1 MQLAKS
7 PKEQVSLNAGIESA
21 NPAVTPKATKPK
33 VKNLDPLHGAYSK
46 CIDVAVQAGKISK
59 SMGQEILKADSPED
73 AISNLVKNIS
83 REKREKAIQSIRIAE
98 DFDLIKNHPSGN
110 PMTGLMSLMVKDIT
124 GKASYLNVDMLGK
137 SYTKKYMAKWA
148 DSLSMF
154 RTRMFGLSQDEESIH
169 KFIGSVYGKNSGDAN
184 IDKSAK
190 DWLEIVDDARNDFNG
205 MGGSI
210 SKNEKFLLPQAH
222 DMRTVRNAGF
232 TEWRA
237 FIINKLDRSQ
247 MLDDKGRVLSDANF
261 EDSLKYV
268 YETIS
273 TGGLNKAKDFSV
285 RNLGTK
291 LSRKGS
297 EKRFLFFKDA
307 ESWINYQNTFGKG
320 DILTT
325 LTDHLQAMGNDTAL
339 MRVFG
344 TNPKQT
350 FEILKTEAEKL
361 EIGKGKLV
369 KDRTKATLNAVYKT
383 ISGDINNGE
392 LVTLADG
399 LQFVRNIQVASKLG
413 GATLS
418 SVTDLATTALTANY
432 NKIPVAKVFARQM
445 KLMNPLNEQD
455 RIFAARMGLIF
466 DGWFGRAHSANRFS
480 DTYGTG
486 ASAKTAEAVLR
497 FSGLEAWTESGRK
510 AFGMEFSAMLS
521 DNFGKAFDDLDP
533 VIQGAFKNYQI
544 TKADWDNFRATK
556 PLDLKGSKFADLT
569 KDESMKF
576 HSMILS
582 ETDYAVPTPDARVR
596 AIATGGTE
604 RGTVWG
610 QVARSAMMIKSF
622 PITIATTHL
631 YRGATQATTGGKMM
645 YLGAFATATTLM
657 GALALQIKDL
667 AAGRNPRPMD
677 DPEDWVT
684 AFVQGGSGSLLADY
698 VVSDVNK
705 YGAGFVETLLGPM
718 AGLTNDTYKFTVGNI
733 REAVIGDETN
743 VLGEA
748 AKFVKDV
755 APDPWQIQLFTNSMF
770 DNIRLMADPSY
781 QSSINK
787 IRSKRYK
794 EFGQDYWWEQGE
806 TPLEVLE
813 DL

>member
-1 MQLAKS
+1 MRLAKS
-7 PKEQVSLNAGIESA
+7 PKQ
-21 NPAVTPKATKPK
+21 
-33 VKNLDPLHGAYSK
+33 LDPLHGKYSK

-83 REKREKAIQSIRIAE
+83 REKREKAIQSIRIA
-98 DFDLIKNHPSGN
+98 DAFDNIQKHGSNN
-110 PMTGLMSLMVKDIT
+110 AMTGLMSLMVKDIS

-137 SYTKKYMAKWA
+137 AYTKKYMAKWS

-154 RTRMFGLSQDEESIH
+154 RTRMFGLSQDEEGLN
-169 KFIGSVYGKNSGDAN
+169 KFIRAVYGETIDDAE
-184 IDKSAK
+184 ITKSASN
-190 DWLEIVDDARNDFNG
+190 WLKLVDDMRDEFNV

-222 DMRTVRNAGF
+222 DLRRVRAVKY
-232 TEWRA
+232 EDWRA
-237 FIINKLDRSQ
+237 FIIDKLDLNQ
-247 MLDDKGRVLSDANF
+247 MVDDKGRVLSNANF

-273 TGGLNKAKDFSV
+273 TGGLNKAKDFTI

-297 EKRFLFFKDA
+297 EKRFLYFKDA
-307 ESWINYQNTFGKG
+307 ESWMAYQNEFGKG

-325 LTDHLQAMGNDTAL
+325 LTDHIQAMGNDTAL

-361 EIGKGKLV
+361 EISKNKIV

-445 KLMNPLNEQD
+445 KLMNPANEED

-497 FSGLEAWTESGRK
+497 FSGLEAWTEGGRK
-510 AFGMEFSAMLS
+510 AFGMEFAGMLS
-521 DNFGKAFDDLDP
+521 DNFAKTFDELDP
-533 VIQGAFKNYQI
+533 VIQSAFKNYQI
-544 TKADWDNFRATK
+544 TKAEWDNFRSTK
-556 PLDLKGSKFADLT
+556 PLDLRGSKFADLT

-604 RGTVWG
+604 RGTIWG
-610 QVARSAMMIKSF
+610 QISRSAMMIKSF

-645 YLGAFATATTLM
+645 YLGSFATATTLM
-657 GALALQIKDL
+657 GAFALQIKDL
-667 AAGRNPRPMD
+667 AAGREPRPMD

-684 AFVQGGSGSLLADY
+684 AFVQGGSGSLFADY

-705 YGAGFVETLLGPM
+705 YGRGFVETLLGPM
-718 AGLTNDTYKFTVGNI
+718 ASLTNDTYKLTIGNI
-733 REAVIGDETN
+733 REAVTGDETN
-743 VLGEA
+743 VLGES
-748 AKFVKDV
+748 AKFIKDI
-755 APDPWQIQLFTNSMF
+755 APDPWQIQLFMNSMF
-770 DNIRLMADPSY
+770 DNIRLMADPDY
-781 QSSINK
+781 QSSLNR
-787 IRSKRYK
+787 IRTKRYE
-794 EFGQDYWWEQGE
+794 EFGQEYWWAPAE
-806 TPLEVLE
+806 TPMEVLE

>member
-1 MQLAKS
+1 
-7 PKEQVSLNAGIESA
+7 
-21 NPAVTPKATKPK
+21 
-33 VKNLDPLHGAYSK
+33 
-46 CIDVAVQAGKISK
+46 
-59 SMGQEILKADSPED
+59 
-73 AISNLVKNIS
+73 
-83 REKREKAIQSIRIAE
+83 
-98 DFDLIKNHPSGN
+98 
-110 PMTGLMSLMVKDIT
+110 
-124 GKASYLNVDMLGK
+124 
-137 SYTKKYMAKWA
+137 
-148 DSLSMF
+148 
-154 RTRMFGLSQDEESIH
+154 
-169 KFIGSVYGKNSGDAN
+169 
-184 IDKSAK
+184 
-190 DWLEIVDDARNDFNG
+190 
-205 MGGSI
+205 
-210 SKNEKFLLPQAH
+210 
-222 DMRTVRNAGF
+222 
-232 TEWRA
+232 
-237 FIINKLDRSQ
+237 
-247 MLDDKGRVLSDANF
+247 
-261 EDSLKYV
+261 
-268 YETIS
+268 
-273 TGGLNKAKDFSV
+273 
-285 RNLGTK
+285 
-291 LSRKGS
+291 
-297 EKRFLFFKDA
+297 
-307 ESWINYQNTFGKG
+307 
-320 DILTT
+320 
-325 LTDHLQAMGNDTAL
+325 
-339 MRVFG
+339 
-344 TNPKQT
+344 
-350 FEILKTEAEKL
+350 
-361 EIGKGKLV
+361 
-369 KDRTKATLNAVYKT
+369 
-383 ISGDINNGE
+383 
-392 LVTLADG
+392 
-399 LQFVRNIQVASKLG
+399 
-413 GATLS
+413 
-418 SVTDLATTALTANY
+418 
-432 NKIPVAKVFARQM
+432 M

-787 IRSKRYK
+787 MRSKRYK

>member
-1 MQLAKS
+1 MAKS
-7 PKEQVSLNAGIESA
+7 PKQ
-21 NPAVTPKATKPK
+21 
-33 VKNLDPLHGAYSK
+33 LDPLHGKYSK

-98 DFDLIKNHPSGN
+98 AFDNIQKHGSNN
-110 PMTGLMSLMVKDIT
+110 AMTGLMSLMVKDIS

-137 SYTKKYMAKWA
+137 AYTKKYMAKWS

-154 RTRMFGLSQDEESIH
+154 RTRMFGLSQDEEGLN
-169 KFIGSVYGKNSGDAN
+169 KFIRAVYGETIDDAE
-184 IDKSAK
+184 ITKSAS
-190 DWLEIVDDARNDFNG
+190 DWLKLVDDMRDEFNV

-222 DMRTVRNAGF
+222 DLRRVRAVKY
-232 TEWRA
+232 EDWRA
-237 FIINKLDRSQ
+237 FIIDKLDRNQ
-247 MLDDKGRVLSDANF
+247 MVDDKGRVLSNANF

-273 TGGLNKAKDFSV
+273 TGGLNKAKDFTI

-297 EKRFLFFKDA
+297 EKRFLYFKDA
-307 ESWINYQNTFGKG
+307 ESWMAYQNEFGKG

-325 LTDHLQAMGNDTAL
+325 LTDHIQAMGNDTAL

-361 EIGKGKLV
+361 EISKNKIV

-383 ISGDINNGE
+383 VSGDINNGE

-432 NKIPVAKVFARQM
+432 NKIPVVKVFARQM
-445 KLMNPLNEQD
+445 KLMNPANEED

-497 FSGLEAWTESGRK
+497 FSGLEAWTEGGRK
-510 AFGMEFSAMLS
+510 AFGMEFAGMLS
-521 DNFGKAFDDLDP
+521 DNFAKTFDELDP
-533 VIQGAFKNYQI
+533 AIQSAFKNYQI

-556 PLDLKGSKFADLT
+556 PLNLRGSKFADLT

-604 RGTVWG
+604 RGTIWG
-610 QVARSAMMIKSF
+610 QVSRSAMMIKSF

-645 YLGAFATATTLM
+645 YLGSFATATTLM
-657 GALALQIKDL
+657 GAFALQIKDL
-667 AAGRNPRPMD
+667 AAGREPRPMD

-684 AFVQGGSGSLLADY
+684 AFVQGGSGSLFADY

-705 YGAGFVETLLGPM
+705 YGRGFVETLLGPM
-718 AGLTNDTYKFTVGNI
+718 ASLTNDTYKLTIGNI
-733 REAVIGDETN
+733 REAITGDETN
-743 VLGEA
+743 VLGES
-748 AKFVKDV
+748 AKFIKDIT
-755 APDPWQIQLFTNSMF
+755 PDPWQIQLFMNSMF
-770 DNIRLMADPSY
+770 DNIRLMADPDY
-781 QSSINK
+781 QSSLNR
-787 IRSKRYK
+787 IRTKRYE
-794 EFGQDYWWEQGE
+794 EFGQEYWWAPAE
-806 TPLEVLE
+806 TPMEVLE

>member
-1 MQLAKS
+1 VHLAKS
-7 PKEQVSLNAGIESA
+7 PKQ
-21 NPAVTPKATKPK
+21 
-33 VKNLDPLHGAYSK
+33 LDPLHGKYSK

-73 AISNLVKNIS
+73 AIFNLVKNIS

-98 DFDLIKNHPSGN
+98 AFDNIQKHGSNN
-110 PMTGLMSLMVKDIT
+110 AMTGLMSLMVKDIS

-137 SYTKKYMAKWA
+137 AYTKKYMAKWS

-154 RTRMFGLSQDEESIH
+154 RTRMFGLSQDEEGLN
-169 KFIGSVYGKNSGDAN
+169 KFIRAVYGETIDDAE
-184 IDKSAK
+184 ITKSAS
-190 DWLEIVDDARNDFNG
+190 DWLKLVDDMRDEFNV

-222 DMRTVRNAGF
+222 DLRRVRAVKY
-232 TEWRA
+232 EDWRA
-237 FIINKLDRSQ
+237 FIIDKLDRNQ
-247 MLDDKGRVLSDANF
+247 MVDDKGRVLSNANF

-273 TGGLNKAKDFSV
+273 TGGLNKAKDFTI

-297 EKRFLFFKDA
+297 EKRFLYFKDA
-307 ESWINYQNTFGKG
+307 ESWMAYQNEFGKG

-325 LTDHLQAMGNDTAL
+325 LTDHIQAMGNDTAL

-361 EIGKGKLV
+361 EISKNKIV

-383 ISGDINNGE
+383 VSGDINNGE

-445 KLMNPLNEQD
+445 KLMNPANEED

-497 FSGLEAWTESGRK
+497 FSGLEAWTEGGRK
-510 AFGMEFSAMLS
+510 AFGMEFSGMLS
-521 DNFGKAFDDLDP
+521 DNFAKTFDELDP
-533 VIQGAFKNYQI
+533 AIQSAFKNYQI

-556 PLDLKGSKFADLT
+556 PLNLRGSKFADLT

-604 RGTVWG
+604 RGTIWG
-610 QVARSAMMIKSF
+610 QVSRSAMMIKSF

-645 YLGAFATATTLM
+645 YLGSFATATTLM
-657 GALALQIKDL
+657 GAFALQIKDL
-667 AAGRNPRPMD
+667 AAGREPRPMD

-684 AFVQGGSGSLLADY
+684 AFVQGGSGSLFADY

-705 YGAGFVETLLGPM
+705 YGRGFVETLLGPM
-718 AGLTNDTYKFTVGNI
+718 ASLTNDTYKLTIGNI
-733 REAVIGDETN
+733 REAITGDETN
-743 VLGEA
+743 VLGES
-748 AKFVKDV
+748 AKFIKDIT
-755 APDPWQIQLFTNSMF
+755 PDPWQIQLFMNSMF
-770 DNIRLMADPSY
+770 DNIRLMADPDY
-781 QSSINK
+781 QSSLNR
-787 IRSKRYK
+787 IRTKRYE
-794 EFGQDYWWEQGE
+794 EFGQEYWWAPAE
-806 TPLEVLE
+806 TPMEVLE